1 MHDETKSKE
10 IFSAP
15 WEVSNVT
22 GNVINPEGDTIC
34 HAASTDLA
42 QQIKH
47 LPELYDELVCLV
59 SWRCEDCFCEEHQ
72 SDTNFPYYDEL
83 IKCGCPMIKEKP
95 KFRPWCHI
103 RRLITLLQKVREA
116 K

>member
-15 WEVSNVT
+15 WEVSTTT
-22 GNVINPEGDTIC
+22 GDVINPDGDTIC

-42 QQIKH
+42 HKIKH

-59 SWRCEDCFCEEHQ
+59 TWRCEDCFCEEHQ
-72 SDTNFPYYDEL
+72 DDTNFPYYDEL
-83 IKCGCPMIKEKP
+83 IKCGCPMIKGNP
-95 KFRPWCHI
+95 KFRPWCNI
-103 RRLITLLQKVREA
+103 RRLITLLQKVRNS